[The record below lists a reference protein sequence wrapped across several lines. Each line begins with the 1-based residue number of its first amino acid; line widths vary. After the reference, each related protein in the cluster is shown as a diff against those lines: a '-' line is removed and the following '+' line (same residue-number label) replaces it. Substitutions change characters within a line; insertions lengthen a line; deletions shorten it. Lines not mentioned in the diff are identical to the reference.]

1 MSSEEGGS
9 LSRNTLQRDHLAAVT
24 EWAEKT
30 REFLEP
36 LAREHRGRVHFRPGS
51 RGVAM
56 VGLLSSRPQRGRSGF
71 RDLTRLSQNF
81 ESLFKKHCVEIA
93 QGRPTPEKT
102 LQSWM
107 TADAYRHERRMA
119 SLDLATGDQ
128 EKTLFIGDELAL
140 PQEEGGRIVCDLLAL
155 RCGPSGRTV
164 PAVIELKSARHMR
177 RLVEQVQSYASAI
190 DSQKEAFE
198 GLFSAVLGERIRFAG
213 PTERWVVWPQA
224 GAVAD
229 PRQEELAA
237 EGIRVVGYEQA
248 GQDFSFR
255 VGPRP

>member
-1 MSSEEGGS
+1 MSSEEGRP
-9 LSRNTLQRDHLAAVT
+9 LSPNTLQRDHLAAVT
-24 EWAEKT
+24 AWAEKT
-30 REFLEP
+30 RELLEP

-71 RDLTRLSQNF
+71 RDLARLARDF
-81 ESLFKKHCVEIA
+81 EALFQKHCVEVA

-107 TADAYRHERRMA
+107 TADAYHHARQMH

-128 EKTLFIGDELAL
+128 ERTLFIGDELAL
-140 PQEEGGRIVCDLLAL
+140 PQGNGGRIVCDLLAL
-155 RCGPSGRTV
+155 RCGPSGRKV

-190 DSQKEAFE
+190 DLQKGAFE
-198 GLFSAVLGERIRFAG
+198 DLFSAVLGERIRFDG
-213 PTERWVVWPQA
+213 PTERWIVWPQA
-224 GAVAD
+224 GSIAD
-229 PRQEELAA
+229 PRQEELAS

-248 GQDFSFR
+248 GQDFTFR